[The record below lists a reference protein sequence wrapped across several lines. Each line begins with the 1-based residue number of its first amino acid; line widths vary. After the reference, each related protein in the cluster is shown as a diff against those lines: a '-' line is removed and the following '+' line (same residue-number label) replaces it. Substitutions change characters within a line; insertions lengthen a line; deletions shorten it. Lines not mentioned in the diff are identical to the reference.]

1 MKVCGIW
8 KLILY
13 LLLLYIDL
21 QKALSLIDASVPICF
36 IYTQLDIAMI
46 KALLFHFIKAVA

>member
-13 LLLLYIDL
+13 LLLLYVDL

-36 IYTQLDIAMI
+36 MYTQLDIAMI